1 VIATT
6 EPGVSKRFEVATRRD
21 VLIGV
26 VIVAVPVAVM
36 AVAIFLHFANA
47 PIWGDGAT
55 VINERLPP
63 TLRTLARPFHEHL
76 NFVPIAL
83 WAVLPGTAAKLAALL
98 VAHVVLAL
106 ATVAF
111 LVHRIGLIPGV
122 ATALPLALLGTAHF
136 DLIMPWQILF
146 PIPLILGLGAIA
158 ASIPKERTWLL
169 RGIVVVCVGVAAASS
184 NVGLFLGL
192 ALGLWFVIERRWW
205 QIAELLPAAIAWLA
219 WFVLIGRRAT
229 FNGGFRPSLD
239 AIPYMLVGVTSG
251 VGGVAGLDF
260 RAGAVILVL
269 AVAWVIWKRV
279 RVPSA
284 VLAFFA
290 SVCVMFFVLSAFRPG
305 GVSGHISQAAA
316 GRYIYLTGFMLAFG
330 LALGAPRLRKA
341 RWLPAALL
349 VASLAATAI
358 NVRTLIGA
366 ATTYPLT
373 CAEVIANGV
382 PASQRAGCSSSLLDV
397 QIP

>member
-1 VIATT
+1 MIATT
-6 EPGVSKRFEVATRRD
+6 ESGDPTAFEGATRRD

-26 VIVAVPVAVM
+26 VVIAVPVVIM
-36 AVAIFLHFANA
+36 AVAIFLQFANA

-63 TLRTLARPFHEHL
+63 TLRTLVRPFHEHL
-76 NFVPIAL
+76 NLVPIAL

-106 ATVAF
+106 ATAAF

-169 RGIVVVCVGVAAASS
+169 RSIVVVCVGVAAASS
-184 NVGLFLGL
+184 NVGLFIGF

-205 QIAELLPAAIAWLA
+205 QVAELLPAAIAWLA
-219 WFVLIGRRAT
+219 WFVLVGRRGT
-229 FNGGFRPSLD
+229 FDGSFRPGLD

-251 VGGVAGLDF
+251 VGGVFGQNF
-260 RAGAVILVL
+260 WAGAVILAL
-269 AVAWVIWKRV
+269 GVAWVIWKRV
-279 RVPSA
+279 RIPSA
-284 VLAFFA
+284 VLAFLA
-290 SVCVMFFVLSAFRPG
+290 SIFVMFFVLSAFRPG
-305 GVSGHISQAAA
+305 GVGGHVTQAAA
-316 GRYIYLTGFMLAFG
+316 GRYIYITGFMLAFG
-330 LALGAPRLRKA
+330 LALGAPRIPKA
-341 RWLPAALL
+341 RWLPAAL
-349 VASLAATAI
+349 VVISLLATAI
-358 NVRTLIGA
+358 NVRTLYGA
-366 ATTYPLT
+366 ATSYPLT
-373 CAEVIANGV
+373 CAEVIANGI
-382 PASQRAGCSSSLLDV
+382 PAHQRTGC
-397 QIP
+397 

>member
-6 EPGVSKRFEVATRRD
+6 ESGDPTAFEGATRRD

-26 VIVAVPVAVM
+26 VVIAVPVVIM
-36 AVAIFLHFANA
+36 AVAIFLQFANA

-63 TLRTLARPFHEHL
+63 TLRTLVRPFHEHL
-76 NFVPIAL
+76 NLVPIAL

-106 ATVAF
+106 ATAAF

-184 NVGLFLGL
+184 NVGLFIGF

-205 QIAELLPAAIAWLA
+205 QVAELLPAAIAWLA
-219 WFVLIGRRAT
+219 WFVLVGRRGT
-229 FNGGFRPSLD
+229 FDGSFRPGLD

-251 VGGVAGLDF
+251 VGGVFGQNF
-260 RAGAVILVL
+260 WAGAVILAL
-269 AVAWVIWKRV
+269 GVAWVIWKRV
-279 RVPSA
+279 RIPSA
-284 VLAFFA
+284 VLAFLA
-290 SVCVMFFVLSAFRPG
+290 SIFVMFFVLSAFRPG
-305 GVSGHISQAAA
+305 GVGGHVTQAAA
-316 GRYIYLTGFMLAFG
+316 GRYIYITGFMLAFG
-330 LALGAPRLRKA
+330 LALGAPRIPKA

-349 VASLAATAI
+349 VVSLLATAI
-358 NVRTLIGA
+358 NVRTLYGA
-366 ATTYPLT
+366 ATSYPLT
-373 CAEVIANGV
+373 CAEVIANGI
-382 PASQRAGCSSSLLDV
+382 PAHQRTGC
-397 QIP
+397 

>member
-1 VIATT
+1 MIATT
-6 EPGVSKRFEVATRRD
+6 ESGDPTAFEGATRRD

-26 VIVAVPVAVM
+26 VVIAVPVVIM
-36 AVAIFLHFANA
+36 AVAIFLQFANA

-63 TLRTLARPFHEHL
+63 TLRTLVRPFHEHL
-76 NFVPIAL
+76 NLVPIAL

-106 ATVAF
+106 ATAAF

-184 NVGLFLGL
+184 NVGLFIGF

-205 QIAELLPAAIAWLA
+205 QVAELLPAAIAWLA
-219 WFVLIGRRAT
+219 WFVLVGRRGT
-229 FNGGFRPSLD
+229 FDGSFRPGLD

-251 VGGVAGLDF
+251 VGGVFGQNF
-260 RAGAVILVL
+260 WAGAVILAL
-269 AVAWVIWKRV
+269 GVAWVIWKRV
-279 RVPSA
+279 RIPSA
-284 VLAFFA
+284 VLAFLA
-290 SVCVMFFVLSAFRPG
+290 SIFVMFFVLSAFRPG
-305 GVSGHISQAAA
+305 GVGGHVTQAAA
-316 GRYIYLTGFMLAFG
+316 GRYIYITGFMLAFG
-330 LALGAPRLRKA
+330 LALGAPRIPKA

-349 VASLAATAI
+349 VVSLLATAI
-358 NVRTLIGA
+358 NVRTLYGA
-366 ATTYPLT
+366 ATSYPLT
-373 CAEVIANGV
+373 CAEVIANGI
-382 PASQRAGCSSSLLDV
+382 PAHQRTGC
-397 QIP
+397 